1 MNVSLTGGTGFVGGH
16 VLRDLIGRGD
26 TVRAVHRSPEGA
38 EPLQALGA
46 EPVRADA
53 LDRAALRR
61 AFKGSEIVFH
71 VAGRVGSRPRKDVW
85 EANALAPRIVVE
97 AAAAEGVRRVVVT
110 SSVAGVGP
118 ARPGEVADE
127 DSPFRGGGL
136 GLTYVDAKHEGE
148 TEALAAGA
156 RCGIEVVTVNPSYVF
171 GVPVDPAVPGE
182 NSTRM
187 IGNYLRGRLPGVVD
201 ARSNF
206 VDVGDVAAGHLAA
219 ADRGEPGERYIL
231 GGHNLGWVEL
241 IERVRELSGVSHP
254 LVVIPREV
262 AYATRVPDAL
272 GLPSLISA
280 EAYVL
285 MAQEWT
291 YSSAKARRELGYKA
305 RPLRET
311 LKETVDWYLELIDSG
326 AFRGEAPS
334 RLSLAS
340 FGLRA
345 GGPFSAASALR
356 LAQRRTRRQLVA
368 GE

>member
-1 MNVSLTGGTGFVGGH
+1 MNVALTGGTGFVGGH
-16 VLRDLIGRGD
+16 VARALVERGD
-26 TVRAVHRSPEGA
+26 TVRATHRSPAGA
-38 EPLQALGA
+38 EPLVGLGT

-61 AFKGSEIVFH
+61 AFKDAEIVFH

-85 EANALAPRIVVE
+85 DANALAPRIVVE
-97 AAAAEGVRRVVVT
+97 AAATEGARRVVVT

-118 ARPGEVADE
+118 SRPGEVGDE

-148 TEALAAGA
+148 AEAISAGV
-156 RCGIEVVTVNPSYVF
+156 RCGIDVVIVNPSYVF
-171 GVPVDPAVPGE
+171 GVPVDPSAAGE

-201 ARSNF
+201 SRSNF
-206 VDVGDVAAGHLAA
+206 VDVRDVAEGHLAA
-219 ADRGEPGERYIL
+219 AERGEPGERYIL

-241 IERVRELSGVSHP
+241 VDRVRELSGVSHP
-254 LVVIPREV
+254 LAVIPREV
-262 AYATRVPDAL
+262 AYAARFPEAL
-272 GLPSLISA
+272 GLPNVISA

-311 LKETVDWYLELIDSG
+311 LSATVDWYLGLIDSG
-326 AFRGEAPS
+326 AFRGEGPS

-340 FGLRA
+340 FGFRV
-345 GGPFSAASALR
+345 GGRFSAAGALR
-356 LAQRRTRRQLVA
+356 LAQRRTGRQLVA
-368 GE
+368 GL